1 VIVLEESKGLTTLEE
16 IKAINDPYRLQ
27 IVFYYQR
34 MGRAATVKEIADNM
48 GEVPAK
54 VHYHV
59 KKLESAGILRLS
71 HTKNVNGIIAKYY
84 ELTARDFH
92 IKVNNINPEISRQV
106 ASQNVQLTVIAAYDS
121 SKKIVVEDT
130 PEDTNVMLSTNTLY
144 MTEEKAREL
153 KKILH
158 DFVKNYKVDRGE
170 EGAKEYHLFNVL
182 APVKSIK
189 K

>member
-1 VIVLEESKGLTTLEE
+1 MEESKGLTTLEE

-27 IVFYYQR
+27 IVFCFQR

-71 HTKNVNGIIAKYY
+71 HTKTVNGIIAKYY
-84 ELTARDFH
+84 ELTAKDFY
-92 IKVNNINPEISRQV
+92 IKANNLNSDISKQV
-106 ASQNVQLTVIAAYDS
+106 ARQNVKLTVMAAYDS

-130 PEDTNVMLSTNTLY
+130 PDDTNVMLSTNTLY
-144 MTEEKAREL
+144 LTEEKINEFKKMLRE
-153 KKILH
+153 
-158 DFVKNYKVDRGE
+158 FVKTNKIDRGE
-170 EGAKEYHLFNVL
+170 EEAREYHLFNVL
-182 APVKSIK
+182 APIKSIK

>member
-1 VIVLEESKGLTTLEE
+1 MEESKGLTTLEE

-27 IVFYYQR
+27 IVFCFQR
-34 MGRAATVKEIADNM
+34 MGRPATVKEIADNM

-84 ELTARDFH
+84 ELTAKDFH
-92 IKVNNINPEISRQV
+92 IKVNNIDSDISKQV
-106 ASQNVQLTVIAAYDS
+106 ATQNVKLTVMAAYDS

-130 PEDTNVMLSTNTLY
+130 LDDKGISLGTNTLY
-144 MTEEKAREL
+144 LTDEKVMELRKMLRE
-153 KKILH
+153 
-158 DFVKNYKVDRGE
+158 FVKTYKVDRGE
-170 EGAKEYHLFNVL
+170 EGAREYHLFNVL

>member
-1 VIVLEESKGLTTLEE
+1 MEESKDITTLEE

-27 IVFYYQR
+27 IIFCFQR

-59 KKLESAGILRLS
+59 KKLESAGILKLS

-92 IKVNNINPEISRQV
+92 IRASNLDSDISKKV
-106 ASQNVQLTVIAAYDS
+106 ASQNVKLTLMAAYES
-121 SKKIVVEDT
+121 SKKIVIEDI
-130 PEDTNVMLSTNTLY
+130 PEDTSVSLGTHTLY
-144 MTEEKAREL
+144 LTDEKAKEL
-153 KKILH
+153 KAMLRE
-158 DFVKNYKVDRGE
+158 FVKANKVNRGV
-170 EGAKEYHLFNVL
+170 EGASEYHFFNVL

>member
-1 VIVLEESKGLTTLEE
+1 MEENKGLTTLEE

-144 MTEEKAREL
+144 MTEEKAKEL
-153 KKILH
+153 KKIIH

-170 EGAKEYHLFNVL
+170 EGAREYHLFNVL

>member
-1 VIVLEESKGLTTLEE
+1 MEESKGLTTLEE

-27 IVFYYQR
+27 IIFCFQR

-48 GEVPAK
+48 SEVPAK

-92 IKVNNINPEISRQV
+92 IKVNNIDPDISKQV
-106 ASQNVQLTVIAAYDS
+106 ASQNVKLTLMAAYDS

-130 PEDTNVMLSTNTLY
+130 LDDTNVLLGTNTLY
-144 MTEEKAREL
+144 LTDEKLMEYKKMLRE
-153 KKILH
+153 
-158 DFVKNYKVDRGE
+158 FVKTYKVDKGE

-182 APVKSIK
+182 APIKSIK

>member
-1 VIVLEESKGLTTLEE
+1 MEESKGLTTLEE
-16 IKAINDPYRLQ
+16 IKAINDPYRLR
-27 IVFYYQR
+27 IVFCFQR

-59 KKLESAGILRLS
+59 KKLESAGILNLS
-71 HTKNVNGIIAKYY
+71 HTKTVNGIIAKYY

-92 IKVNNINPEISRQV
+92 IKVKNLDPDISKQV
-106 ASQNVQLTVIAAYDS
+106 VSQNLKLTVIAAYDS

-130 PEDTNVMLSTNTLY
+130 PEDTNIMLGTNTLY
-144 MTEEKAREL
+144 LTDESVEEFKKMFRE
-153 KKILH
+153 
-158 DFVKNYKVDRGE
+158 FVKTYKVDRGE

-182 APVKSIK
+182 APIKSIK

>member
-1 VIVLEESKGLTTLEE
+1 MEESKGLTTLEE

-27 IVFYYQR
+27 IIFCYQR

-59 KKLESAGILRLS
+59 KKLESAGILKLS

-92 IKVNNINPEISRQV
+92 IKVNNLDSDISKQV
-106 ASQNVQLTVIAAYDS
+106 ASQNVKLTVMAAYES

-130 PEDTNVMLSTNTLY
+130 PEDSNVMLGTNTLY
-144 MTEEKAREL
+144 LTDEKVKEL
-153 KKILH
+153 KGIIRG
-158 DFVKNYKVDRGE
+158 FVKTYKVNSGE
-170 EGAKEYHLFNVL
+170 ENAKEYHFFNVL